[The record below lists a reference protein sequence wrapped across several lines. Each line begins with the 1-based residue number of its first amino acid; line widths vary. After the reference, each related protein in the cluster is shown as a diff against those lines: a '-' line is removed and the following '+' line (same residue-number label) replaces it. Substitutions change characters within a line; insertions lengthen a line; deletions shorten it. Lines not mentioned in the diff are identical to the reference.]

1 VFLNEK
7 KFKKHFYRQKKK
19 TPQQLGSGI
28 FCSSLEVPTTSGRSC
43 FYPCYTDFLI
53 ATKQFRQGE

>member
-7 KFKKHFYRQKKK
+7 NLKNTFTDKKK